1 MIGNVFTV
9 FVSVLGRCAAFLF
22 SLPIT
27 DRVSVGSFLV
37 AAGVMSVMIG
47 VVFAGIRSFVAYENA
62 VYDET
67 QKLKYKMYMSEQ
79 RSKRC

>member
-22 SLPIT
+22 GLPVS
-27 DRVSVGSFLV
+27 DQVSVGSFLV

-47 VVFAGIRSFVAYENA
+47 VVFAGIRSMVAFNNDQER
-62 VYDET
+62 
-67 QKLKYKMYMSEQ
+67 
-79 RSKRC
+79 RSSRRMNSNE